1 MAGIR
6 IRDLVVGYG
15 AVPVI
20 RELSLDVTDGSLFTL
35 PGPSGCGKTT
45 LLRTIAGFVPIRA
58 GTLHFGERD
67 VTALPAWLRDIG
79 MVFQD
84 YALFPDKT
92 VFENVAYGLR
102 ARKADAPS
110 IKATVGEYL
119 ERDGLSAFADRMPAA
134 LSGGQRQRVAL
145 ARALAIKPTV
155 LLMDEPLSNLDAKLR
170 VQVREMIADLQ
181 REVGITTILVTHDQ
195 EEALALAARIGL
207 LRQGRI
213 EQVGTPEELY
223 ARPVSA
229 HVADFVGAAK
239 TLAVTLTAPV
249 AAGDRATIDLDG
261 TPVEATTAAALPA
274 GKAVLVARA
283 ESLRL
288 GPPAERAA
296 GDLPCTI
303 RRRQYLGG
311 RTAYQVST
319 AAGRDIRV
327 EAHDEAAGLA
337 ADTAVGLR
345 FDPARTLVVASS
357 PARCATSG
365 SGSRCWRWRSR
376 CCSWCTRCCACSG
389 RASRRA
395 PTGSQAG

>member
-20 RELSLDVTDGSLFTL
+20 TDLSLDVVDGSLFTL
-35 PGPSGCGKTT
+35 LGPSGCGKTT

-67 VTALPAWLRDIG
+67 VTAQPAWLRDIG

-92 VFENVAYGLR
+92 VFDNVAYGLR
-102 ARKADAPS
+102 ARNVAAAA
-110 IKATVGEYL
+110 IKTTVGEYL
-119 ERDGLSAFADRMPAA
+119 ERVGLSAYADRMPAA

-170 VQVREMIADLQ
+170 VQVRETIADLQ

-195 EEALALAARIGL
+195 EEALALSDRIGL

-213 EQVGTPEELY
+213 EQVGTPEDLY
-223 ARPVSA
+223 ARPASA
-229 HVADFVGAAK
+229 YVADFVGAAN
-239 TLAVTLTAPV
+239 TLSVSLAAPV
-249 AAGDRATIDLDG
+249 AAGSRARIDLDG
-261 TPVEATTAAALPA
+261 TMVEATALAPLSA
-274 GKAVLVARA
+274 GDAMLIARG

-288 GPPAERAA
+288 VPPTEGMP
-296 GDLPCTI
+296 GDVPCTI

-311 RTAYQVST
+311 RTTYQVCT
-319 AAGRDIRV
+319 ASGRAIRV
-327 EAHDEAAGLA
+327 EAHDEAAALA
-337 ADTAVGLR
+337 VGAAVGLR
-345 FDPARTLVVASS
+345 LDPARSLVVAS
-357 PARCATSG
+357 
-365 SGSRCWRWRSR
+365 
-376 CCSWCTRCCACSG
+376 
-389 RASRRA
+389 
-395 PTGSQAG
+395 